1 MPSNRQVDN
10 LNVPCIHNAMWI
22 TKRKKIPIHIIERIL
37 KNTNTLSEISQM
49 QKNKHSMIPYT

>member
-10 LNVPCIHNAMWI
+10 LNVPYIHNAMWI
-22 TKRKKIPIHIIERIL
+22 TKRKKILTHTIERIL

-49 QKNKHSMIPYT
+49 QKNKYSMIPYT